1 MRLAGSP
8 NHHPM
13 RLPVRLLSALA
24 GLSLALAATAQIEG
38 PSFTVTGTGIA
49 TTLASDYQSIGINPA
64 NLGWD
69 LKYEDPRFVFGLL
82 EGAYSIHTTG
92 VSRKVLR
99 RDMLRDF
106 DRTFTGNEQAAAADN
121 FGEADLALNADVRLL
136 GFSFLNDD
144 AGGFAISIGDRFQ
157 WDSYYNG
164 TTSDLLFLGR
174 RAPYFTHLEL
184 ADGTVIANRPDLGAD
199 TLALVRR
206 GFVEPGEGRRIS
218 QLMDDTRMT
227 LSWTREY
234 AFSWGRRLF
243 TTGTVE
249 WHGGIGFRYL
259 QGFAHIDIGEKDGR
273 WQAFSAL
280 SPVFDVD
287 YGTAASSNPSTVGG
301 SGLRSVGRGFSGDV
315 GLSAVYKDR
324 LKVGVAATGLGSMT
338 WDGNAYSAKDDT
350 LYTLDSPGFT
360 SYNFFDQAEVITSEL
375 GILNWEGLAEKRVA
389 TPGMLRVGASYV
401 VPDKA
406 EVGLDVVLPLNDV
419 PGTIA
424 KPQFSLGGEYS
435 PVKFLTLQA
444 GVVTGGNYDTRLP
457 MGLLFRLPSGQW
469 EGGFASRDVLSF
481 FSQDTP
487 TVSLAMGILRFRI

>member
-1 MRLAGSP
+1 MRTTARALL
-8 NHHPM
+8 
-13 RLPVRLLSALA
+13 LPALL
-24 GLSLALAATAQIEG
+24 GTMATAHGQTEG
-38 PSFTVTGTGIA
+38 ASFTVTGTGIA
-49 TTLASDYQSIGINPA
+49 TTLASDYQSMGINPA

-82 EGAYSIHTTG
+82 EASYAVHTTG
-92 VSRKVLR
+92 ATRKVLR

-106 DRTFTGNEQAAAADN
+106 DRTFTGNEQAAAATN
-121 FGEADLALNADVRLL
+121 FGDADLALNADVRLL

-144 AGGFAISIGDRFQ
+144 AGGFALGIGDRFQ
-157 WDSYYNG
+157 WDSHYNT

-206 GFVEPGEGRRIS
+206 GFVDPGTGRRIS
-218 QLMDDTRMT
+218 QLMGDTRMA
-227 LSWTREY
+227 LNWTRAY

-287 YGTAASSNPSTVGG
+287 YGTAAASNPSTVGG
-301 SGLRSVGRGFSGDV
+301 SGMRSVGRGFSGDV
-315 GLSAVYKDR
+315 GLSVVYKDR
-324 LKVGVAATGLGSMT
+324 LKLGVAATDLGSMV
-338 WDGNAYSAKDDT
+338 WDGNAYKANDDT

-375 GILNWEGLAEKRVA
+375 GILDWDGVVEKRVA
-389 TPGMLRVGASYV
+389 TPSMLRMGVGYV

-406 EVGLDVVLPLNDV
+406 EVGLDVVLPLNEV
-419 PGTIA
+419 PGNLTR
-424 KPQFSLGGEYS
+424 PQFSLGGEYS
-435 PVKFLTLQA
+435 PVEFLTLQA

-469 EGGFASRDVLSF
+469 EGGFASRDMLSF
-481 FSQDTP
+481 FSQNTP